1 MQLRKTYTD
10 GSKTH
15 LVTELQD
22 AYGRSAGYTYTKD
35 GAVQQTVST
44 GYGDDGR
51 IASAGF
57 VHGGAQKLFTYAYL
71 TGTHLLQTLTKPNNM
86 TLNLSYEAQRDLLT
100 GMVYKRSNTTVA
112 TRRI

>member
-22 AYGRSAGYTYTKD
+22 AYGRSA
-35 GAVQQTVST
+35 V
-44 GYGDDGR
+44 
-51 IASAGF
+51 F

-86 TLNLSYEAQRDLLT
+86 SLTLSYEAQRDLLT
-100 GMVYKRSNTTVA
+100 GMVYKRK
-112 TRRI
+112 I

>member
-44 GYGDDGR
+44 DM
-51 IASAGF
+51 S
-57 VHGGAQKLFTYAYL
+57 L
-71 TGTHLLQTLTKPNNM
+71 TI
-86 TLNLSYEAQRDLLT
+86 SYEAQRDLLT